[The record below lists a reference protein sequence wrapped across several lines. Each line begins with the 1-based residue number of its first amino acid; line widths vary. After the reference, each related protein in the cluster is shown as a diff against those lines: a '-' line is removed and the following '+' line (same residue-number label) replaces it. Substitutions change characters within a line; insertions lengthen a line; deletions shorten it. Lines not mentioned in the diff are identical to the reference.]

1 MRDILIS
8 RKRWKTVRV
17 GGVGARQLGGGR
29 RARFSSAPKRGGTS
43 EEGAEGGRDE
53 GRGGGELHRQI
64 NTRYFNGWE
73 MRVCF
78 AACLPGT
85 AKLNFNSEN
94 GVQPSIRMETEP
106 RIAYFIIVIY
116 IYIYTVSNIEE
127 GERNKNYREK
137 LFFLGAFLAEE
148 REKKRERKE
157 ERGGRKS
164 YISNE
169 TCEFSK
175 RGRGGTRRARLVT
188 TVRKAK
194 GIEVGMGGGGAGPG
208 AGHKFKP
215 RIRTGMRN

>member
-106 RIAYFIIVIY
+106 RIAYFIIVIIY

-148 REKKRERKE
+148 RKKKRKKRRERREKIVHL
-157 ERGGRKS
+157 ERNLRVFETRKGGNS
-164 YISNE
+164 EGSFSNH
-169 TCEFSK
+169 CSK
-175 RGRGGTRRARLVT
+175 GQRHRGWDGRRGRG
-188 TVRKAK
+188 
-194 GIEVGMGGGGAGPG
+194 
-208 AGHKFKP
+208 
-215 RIRTGMRN
+215 TGSRS